1 MENIV
6 FERNYEG
13 LLENDA
19 SYTPVLDQAIEG
31 GFFEEYA
38 KMMDSIPK
46 VIVPEDKANYEYLLT
61 RCDEFAKKHYGRI
74 SAVVDYQRWHSQIEL
89 FLPMLEFDDEEDMSL
104 LKDIGDRAHYVNI
117 SAQPDGGFC
126 LHIMINYFD
135 EVMTEEDE
143 NLIRYDALMKDEKLT
158 SMLGIPQLTPEG
170 EAAFQKMREIFDR
183 FDMETSMDRTT
194 AFTTVLHRMMELDDE
209 YQTMDY
215 MMEQLEA
222 LLNAL
227 LEEQEGDGK

>member
-6 FERNYEG
+6 FERNYEE

-19 SYTPVLDQAIEG
+19 PYTPVLDQAIEG

-38 KMMDSIPK
+38 KMMDAIPK
-46 VIVPEDKANYEYLLT
+46 VIVPQDKANYEYLLT

-74 SAVVDYQRWHSQIEL
+74 RAVVDYQRWHSQIEL

-158 SMLGIPQLTPEG
+158 SMLGIPQLKPEG

-183 FDMETSMDRTT
+183 FDKETSMDRTT
-194 AFTTVLHRMMELDDE
+194 AFTTVLHSMMELDDE